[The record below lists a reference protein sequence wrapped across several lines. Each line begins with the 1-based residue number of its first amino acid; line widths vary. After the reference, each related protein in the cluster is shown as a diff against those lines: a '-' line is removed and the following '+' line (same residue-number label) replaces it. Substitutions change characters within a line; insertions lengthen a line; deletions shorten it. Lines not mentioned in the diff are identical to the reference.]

1 MRTTSKININN
12 IEGGIIVV
20 DFIELPDKIK
30 DSVVKMN
37 KSKFQRVSDL
47 FNEKIR
53 DSYRYYI
60 FKNYYNNVDYTSF
73 DELLSSF
80 RILENNQRNVKYF
93 FDDEEFLYKKELL
106 RVENNLFED
115 ELSVAPQKDDI
126 EIFDQIK
133 ANIKLDFY
141 NYLSYDFWKD
151 FDGR

>member
-37 KSKFQRVSDL
+37 KSKFQKVSDL

-106 RVENNLFED
+106 RVENNFFED

-141 NYLSYDFWKD
+141 YK
-151 FDGR
+151 